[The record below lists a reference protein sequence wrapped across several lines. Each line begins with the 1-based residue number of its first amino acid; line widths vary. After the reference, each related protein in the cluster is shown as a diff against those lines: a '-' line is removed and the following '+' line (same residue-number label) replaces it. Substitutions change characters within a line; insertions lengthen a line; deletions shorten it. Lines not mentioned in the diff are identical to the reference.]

1 MASREPSSDASRTA
15 QMLTPR
21 TLHPAQTVS
30 VRACGH
36 GATVSSDLVI
46 SPEAIAARPL
56 SSASPLA
63 AYIIVRRVSTLPHPE
78 PFDAG
83 QRRRL
88 LSEES
93 WGGWLAHGLP
103 LWTIYL
109 PQHRCAASR
118 LNVPTP
124 WLGWRILP
132 SRPSNGLR
140 S

>member
-56 SSASPLA
+56 TSSSPLGRSLHPV
-63 AYIIVRRVSTLPHPE
+63 YIIVRRVSTIPHPE

-83 QRRRL
+83 QRRGL

-93 WGGWLAHGLP
+93 
-103 LWTIYL
+103 
-109 PQHRCAASR
+109 
-118 LNVPTP
+118 
-124 WLGWRILP
+124 
-132 SRPSNGLR
+132 
-140 S
+140 